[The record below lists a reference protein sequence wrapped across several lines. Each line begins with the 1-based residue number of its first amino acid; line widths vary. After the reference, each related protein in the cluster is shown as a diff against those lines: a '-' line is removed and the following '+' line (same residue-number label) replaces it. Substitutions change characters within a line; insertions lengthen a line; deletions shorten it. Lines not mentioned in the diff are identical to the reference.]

1 MRLRLLVVTA
11 LAALAFPAV
20 ADAGQIQNAT
30 KLLKGKRFAT
40 HIGSVDSATIDR
52 TLDLCRD
59 GRYVYRSTFLYPN
72 ADELQEE
79 TLTGRWKVVKARLRG
94 GFGTVTVRWT
104 GDDGTRGTIRLRGQQ
119 PRRLRRGPG
128 GGGPAR
134 RLLIRPSGHAM

>member
-1 MRLRLLVVTA
+1 MRLRILVVAA

-20 ADAGQIQNAT
+20 ADAGQIRNAT

-72 ADELQEE
+72 ADELQEQ
-79 TLTGRWKVVKARLRG
+79 TLSGRWKVVKARLRG
-94 GFGTVTVRWT
+94 GFGTVIVRWT
-104 GDDGTRGTIRLRGQQ
+104 GDDGSRGRIRLVANNRGVYVEGQVAEV
-119 PRRLRRGPG
+119 LRAGC
-128 GGGPAR
+128 
-134 RLLIRPSGHAM
+134 

>member
-1 MRLRLLVVTA
+1 MHLRILVVMV
-11 LAALAFPAV
+11 LAAFAFPAV
-20 ADAGQIQNAT
+20 ADAGQIHTAT

-52 TLDLCRD
+52 TLDLCRN

-94 GFGTVTVRWT
+94 GFGTVHVRWT
-104 GDDGTRGTIRLRGQQ
+104 GDQGGSGKVTLIAI
-119 PRRLRRGPG
+119 RRGVYVDG
-128 GGGPAR
+128 QVAEVVRAGC
-134 RLLIRPSGHAM
+134 